1 MASALSSKASLFVG
15 GGREGAVL
23 NDTGM
28 PEPAAAQ
35 EVCFVLQNGH
45 NEMSSRDIPQ
55 DFMSFTPTS
64 KTGRAGVQGGSGFSL
79 CHHNGCSLQHEAAAF
94 ISVTKD
100 VAAL

>member
-15 GGREGAVL
+15 GGGEGAVL

-64 KTGRAGVQGGSGFSL
+64 KTGRGFRGGLVSL
-79 CHHNGCSLQHEAAAF
+79 FA
-94 ISVTKD
+94 ITM
-100 VAAL
+100 AALSNMRLRLLSL